1 MFVWTLNNKQFFF
14 SINIIDKISINLQ
27 NIFCQY
33 IFLIRDSDDRIFQY
47 ILEIWYFCEVN
58 TGIKSYR
65 ISSMRMLI
73 TLV

>member
-33 IFLIRDSDDRIFQY
+33 IFLIRDFDDRIFQY

-58 TGIKSYR
+58 TGFKSYR